1 MQTRASRRMRKSV
14 IALVVG
20 YELVFM
26 ATFYAVHRLHPGG
39 PVLVILAILPVLP
52 MMAVFAMFG
61 RYLRDETD
69 GYKRELAVRCVL
81 WGTAGFLVVNF
92 FLNFLRMFH
101 WKGQAP
107 PFCEFWA
114 FALLALVAKLSYR
127 AANRVPV
134 DA

>member
-1 MQTRASRRMRKSV
+1 MKTAASRKMRKRV
-14 IALVVG
+14 IAFVVG
-20 YELVFM
+20 YEVVFIS
-26 ATFYAVHRLHPGG
+26 TFYAVHRLHPTGAMLI
-39 PVLVILAILPVLP
+39 VAAALPVVPLI
-52 MMAVFAMFG
+52 AVFAMFG

-69 GYKRELAVRCVL
+69 GYKRDLAVRCVL
-81 WGTAGFLVVNF
+81 WGTAGFLVINF
-92 FLNFLRMFH
+92 FFNFLRMFH

-114 FALLALVAKLSYR
+114 FALLALAAKLSYR